1 MFMLNRENIIVDYKL
16 PDIKELSKENDNLV
30 RQTHIAIKKITQ
42 DINDE
47 FQFNTVISQ
56 YREFT
61 NTIYDY
67 MNKKTEMNEQDKNV
81 LSFALLSM
89 LKMISP
95 VVPYMSEEIGD
106 IIGLKDSIHNAEWPK
121 FDDNLAKMSAI
132 TVVTQINGKLK
143 DKLEVDADIS
153 KEELEQLAL
162 SSEKIK
168 SLLEGKQV
176 VKVIVVPNKLVN
188 IVVK

>member
-1 MFMLNRENIIVDYKL
+1 
-16 PDIKELSKENDNLV
+16 
-30 RQTHIAIKKITQ
+30 
-42 DINDE
+42 
-47 FQFNTVISQ
+47 
-56 YREFT
+56 
-61 NTIYDY
+61 
-67 MNKKTEMNEQDKNV
+67 
-81 LSFALLSM
+81 
-89 LKMISP
+89 
-95 VVPYMSEEIGD
+95 
-106 IIGLKDSIHNAEWPK
+106 
-121 FDDNLAKMSAI
+121 MSAI

-153 KEELEQLAL
+153 KEELEKLAL

>member
-1 MFMLNRENIIVDYKL
+1 MLNRENIIVDYKI

-67 MNKKTEMNEQDKNV
+67 MNKKPEMNEQDKNV

-106 IIGLKDSIHNAEWPK
+106 IIGLKDSIHNEEWPK
-121 FDDNLAKMSAI
+121 YDDNLAKMSAI

-153 KEELEQLAL
+153 KEELERLAL